1 MSEKISKHFH
11 LTLHFTVTGDE
22 SKIPTEDEEYNER
35 QRRLFRAVVS
45 DKKTL
50 DVYQRY
56 LIAGWLELEGSRYFD
71 DVLLYD
77 VKKGDRGFREAETIL
92 DNAIAELDAS
102 DREWFAEVEEEGI
115 FYENTEV
122 FHDCFEANIVGVDF
136 TEVEMRGHQ

>member
-22 SKIPTEDEEYNER
+22 SKIPAENEEYNER
-35 QRRLFRAVVS
+35 QRRLFKAVVS

-71 DVLLYD
+71 DMLLYD

>member
-71 DVLLYD
+71 DMLLYD

>member
-71 DVLLYD
+71 DMLLYD
-77 VKKGDRGFREAETIL
+77 VKKDDRGFREAETIL

-122 FHDCFEANIVGVDF
+122 FHDSFEANIVGVDF

>member
-71 DVLLYD
+71 DMLLYD
-77 VKKGDRGFREAETIL
+77 VKKDDRGFREAETIL